1 MANIDAPFKTS
12 QNSLVRL
19 LFTIVLL
26 LLLSPLKLQAN
37 EVGTIR
43 LAVTNIQSPKGT
55 LSFSIDIEAQLKL
68 PDQHKKDTSTAKK
81 FQSDWRKN
89 LLKYLSL
96 TACTQVSSHWN
107 KKRIYP
113 TRMSG
118 IFKIECPPRKGII
131 PGKAYT
137 QERDIKIAL
146 KSTPTVN
153 DIHLSIGTSLQ
164 VLYTSK
170 NGRYVPQKIYMNW
183 QEITL

>member
-1 MANIDAPFKTS
+1 MHP
-12 QNSLVRL
+12 
-19 LFTIVLL
+19 LFTIGLL
-26 LLLSPLKLQAN
+26 LLLPPLNLQAN

-43 LAVTNIQSPKGT
+43 LGVTNIQSPQGA

-68 PDQHKKDTSTAKK
+68 PDEHKKDKSLAKK

-96 TACTQVSSHWN
+96 TDCTQVSSHWN

-118 IFKIECPPRKGII
+118 IFKIKCPPPKGII
-131 PGKAYT
+131 PEMAYM
-137 QERDIKIAL
+137 QERDLKIVL
-146 KSTPTVN
+146 KSTPTVD
-153 DIHLSIGTSLQ
+153 DIHLSIGTSFQ
-164 VLYTSK
+164 VLYTPK
-170 NGRYVPQKIYMNW
+170 NGRYAPQKIYTER